1 MMQDRSKLLPVFPP
15 DTSAIAVSRLADA
28 ALLAELQGVTRYF
41 FAQPTGHYVGME
53 PDAYRALVAEAQ
65 DELNRRQMAR
75 RLADDRRAE
84 LAAIL
89 GTDAI
94 LIQTNLYL
102 RATRPKSTSD
112 QEHIGWHRESFY
124 GPDMDT
130 SVNFWVPIRNVSV
143 DNAMRYVPDSH
154 LIPDDAI
161 QTVQEDSADVARF
174 SAGHRIGLLYAPKR
188 IVGGVELST
197 SRPLVATPG
206 EAAIFSG
213 ALIHGAAVNRSDQ
226 IRFSVDFRAIAQ
238 GNLATEKHHFTSGK
252 SYFERL

>member
-1 MMQDRSKLLPVFPP
+1 LSGDGSKLLPVFPP
-15 DTSAIAVSRLADA
+15 GSSAIAISRLASP
-28 ALLAELQGVTRYF
+28 ALLDELQGITGYF
-41 FAQPTGHYVGME
+41 FAQPTEHYVGMAA
-53 PDAYRALVAEAQ
+53 DAYRTLVAEAQ
-65 DELNRRQMAR
+65 EELNRRQLAR
-75 RLADDRRAE
+75 RLAEDRRAALE
-84 LAAIL
+84 TIL

-102 RATRPKSTSD
+102 RATRPRSSSD

-124 GPDMDT
+124 GPDMDA

-154 LIPDDAI
+154 LIADDAI

-188 IVGGVELST
+188 IVGGVELT
-197 SRPLVATPG
+197 SHRPLVVTSG
-206 EAAIFSG
+206 EVAIFAG
-213 ALIHGAAVNRSDQ
+213 ALIHGAADNRSEQ
-226 IRFSVDFRAIAQ
+226 IRFSVDFRVIAQ
-238 GNLATEKHHFTSGK
+238 RNLATDKHHFTSGK

>member
-1 MMQDRSKLLPVFPP
+1 MQDRSKLFPIFPP
-15 DTSAIAVSRLADA
+15 GSSAIVMSRLANG
-28 ALLAELQGVTRYF
+28 ALLDELQEVVSRF
-41 FAQPTGHYVGME
+41 FAQPTGHYVAMAA
-53 PDAYRALVAEAQ
+53 DAYRMLVAEAQ

-75 RLADDRRAE
+75 KLAEDRRAA
-84 LAAIL
+84 LQTIL

-102 RATRPKSTSD
+102 RATRPQSASD

-130 SVNFWVPIRNVSV
+130 SVNVWVPIRNVSA

-154 LIPDDAI
+154 LIADDAI
-161 QTVQEDSADVARF
+161 TTVQEDSADVARF

-188 IVGGVELST
+188 IVGGVELS
-197 SRPLVATPG
+197 SNRPLLASPG

-213 ALIHGAAVNRSDQ
+213 ALIHGAAENRTDQ
-226 IRFSVDFRAIAQ
+226 IRFSVDFRALAQ
-238 GNLATEKHHFTSGK
+238 RNLLTDKQHFTSGK